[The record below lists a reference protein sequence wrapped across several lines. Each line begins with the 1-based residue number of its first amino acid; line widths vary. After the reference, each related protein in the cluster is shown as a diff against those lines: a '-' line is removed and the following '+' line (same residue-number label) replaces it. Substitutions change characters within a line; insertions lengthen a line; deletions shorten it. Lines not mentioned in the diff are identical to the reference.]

1 MIKRFEIFTVLIT
14 KISRNIR
21 RIKTEAMQ
29 EFGLKSP
36 HVTCLYYLY
45 ERKALTVKQLCDI
58 CEEDKGA
65 VSRSITELQQKGF
78 VVEEKTGNKKYKNN
92 LVLTEKGS
100 EAAKHIVDR
109 IYSVLKGTSQGLD
122 EKERESFYNSLSV
135 INEKLEQFRV

>member
-1 MIKRFEIFTVLIT
+1 MIERFEIFTVLIT

-21 RIKTEAMQ
+21 RIKTEAMH

-65 VSRSITELQQKGF
+65 VSRSISELQLKGF
-78 VVEEKTGNKKYKNN
+78 VVEEKSGNKKYKNN
-92 LVLTEKGS
+92 LVLTDKGR

-109 IYSVLKGTSQGLD
+109 IYSVLQGTGEGLTD
-122 EKERESFYNSLSV
+122 KERESFYGALSV
-135 INEKLEQFRV
+135 INDKLEQFRA

>member
-1 MIKRFEIFTVLIT
+1 MIERFEIFTVLIT

-21 RIKTEAMQ
+21 RIKTEAMH

-65 VSRSITELQQKGF
+65 VSRSISELQAKGF
-78 VVEEKTGNKKYKNN
+78 VVEEKSGNKKYKNN
-92 LVLTEKGS
+92 LVLTDKGR

-109 IYSVLKGTSQGLD
+109 IYSVLKGTGEGLTD
-122 EKERESFYNSLSV
+122 KERESFYGALSV
-135 INEKLEQFRV
+135 INDKLEQFRA

>member
-135 INEKLEQFRV
+135 INEKLEQFRA